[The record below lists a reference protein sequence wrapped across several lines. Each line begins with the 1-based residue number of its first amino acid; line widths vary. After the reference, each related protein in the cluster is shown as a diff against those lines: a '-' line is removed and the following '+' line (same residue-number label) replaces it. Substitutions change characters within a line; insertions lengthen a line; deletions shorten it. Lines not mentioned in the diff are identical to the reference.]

1 MPALAVCFVLGARVS
16 AHFIPGGYLPVV
28 LNALVFGVVGGF
40 AIRRFGLLAATPADA
55 AVAAGIPAR

>member
-1 MPALAVCFVLGARVS
+1 
-16 AHFIPGGYLPVV
+16 V